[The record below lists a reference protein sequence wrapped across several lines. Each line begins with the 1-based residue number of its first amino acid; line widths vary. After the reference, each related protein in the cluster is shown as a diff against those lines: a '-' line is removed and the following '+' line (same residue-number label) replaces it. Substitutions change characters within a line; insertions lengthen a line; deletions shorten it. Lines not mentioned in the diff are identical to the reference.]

1 MFQAVNIID
10 YDQEAV
16 FIVVDYFNGRLKCL
30 LDVMK
35 LLIQM
40 QGLNQRKGEVVI
52 NAVDPENMSDAGIG
66 SRSVKN
72 FLQDR
77 FGNLCFTNTAD
88 TVQIAGLSVYQ
99 SIGNRS
105 S

>member
-35 LLIQM
+35 LLT
-40 QGLNQRKGEVVI
+40 RE
-52 NAVDPENMSDAGIG
+52 
-66 SRSVKN
+66 RVK
-72 FLQDR
+72 
-77 FGNLCFTNTAD
+77 
-88 TVQIAGLSVYQ
+88 LS
-99 SIGNRS
+99 SM
-105 S
+105 

>member
-16 FIVVDYFNGRLKCL
+16 LIVVDYFNGRLKCL

-66 SRSVKN
+66 SMTLRIAARSMSRV
-72 FLQDR
+72 R
-77 FGNLCFTNTAD
+77 FNWSD
-88 TVQIAGLSVYQ
+88 LS
-99 SIGNRS
+99 S
-105 S
+105 SPELIFA